1 MCNCRVEGRNF
12 FSLAYCGACAK
23 LLYVPIH
30 CSDDSVTF
38 YIDTYVH
45 VLHACFCKR
54 ERVKI
59 RVCYLIIKSFVLIAC
74 LHFYVCSVFLC
85 LYQEQLG
92 LVLLFFIVNFACVL
106 TAAVRQQIW
115 CIFKM
120 FCSYLG
126 TLLSYS
132 NNNHHL
138 NLRTSLFVYLR
149 QLNHTSIIICAPWAL
164 YPRSNMLYSIRQWNF
179 VFYIKLMLC

>member
-30 CSDDSVTF
+30 CSDNSVTF

-74 LHFYVCSVFLC
+74 LHFYVCNVFFMFVPRAARPC
-85 LYQEQLG
+85 A
-92 LVLLFFIVNFACVL
+92 FFYCCFCMCSWLQQFVNKFGASLKCFVP
-106 TAAVRQQIW
+106 IW
-115 CIFKM
+115 VS
-120 FCSYLG
+120 FCP
-126 TLLSYS
+126 T
-132 NNNHHL
+132 
-138 NLRTSLFVYLR
+138 V
-149 QLNHTSIIICAPWAL
+149 IIIT
-164 YPRSNMLYSIRQWNF
+164 I
-179 VFYIKLMLC
+179 